1 MERPTDYEICVLRI
15 HRSKHGEKSPPEGH
29 GAPCYGRGLITSSQK
44 LRLRI
49 SRKGKYEGG
58 CDGCGCKG
66 WVVAGPAHDHVYEEE
81 SRPVSGSVPIH
92 IRSSTRPPPATTK
105 YQPCTSSA
113 PGPFSLSMQ
122 SPRNLPTN
130 TPRTSHHRQ
139 PALRNAPWK
148 GVVSN

>member
-58 CDGCGCKG
+58 WKGCGCKG
-66 WVVAGPAHDHVYEEE
+66 WVVAGPAHNHVYEQECY
-81 SRPVSGSVPIH
+81 PVPGSVPIH
-92 IRSSTRPPPATTK
+92 IPAGHLPLPPTTSPAHHQPPAHSRQCNCQGTCPPTHPAQVITGNRPCATRPGRGS
-105 YQPCTSSA
+105 C
-113 PGPFSLSMQ
+113 
-122 SPRNLPTN
+122 PT
-130 TPRTSHHRQ
+130 
-139 PALRNAPWK
+139 
-148 GVVSN
+148 